1 MDDETKTN
9 VTDETGETGTETE
22 TETKENE
29 EGQGVDSDKIVEK
42 LQKRIGKEQSEKNDY
57 AKQLAE
63 AQKQLEEFKNG
74 KSVHK
79 LSENEKAKKVAAEKD
94 NQIKELETKL
104 KLAEST
110 QQTDAVFKEAGFN
123 VGSDVLNMVVNT
135 DDEKTYANAKALI
148 DFANSIR
155 TDTKQE
161 FLKGKTPT
169 ASGKPVKTVS
179 VDEFNK
185 MTYLEKAELAK
196 NNPENFRKLTGGQ

>member
-9 VTDETGETGTETE
+9 VTDETKETGTNTETE
-22 TETKENE
+22 TQDNE
-29 EGQGVDSDKIVEK
+29 QGQGVDAEKIVEK

-57 AKQLAE
+57 AKKLAD

-74 KSVHK
+74 KSVSK
-79 LSENEKAKKVAAEKD
+79 LSEDEKAKQAATEKD

-148 DFANSIR
+148 DFVNSIR

-169 ASGKPVKTVS
+169 ASGKAVKTVTA
-179 VDEFNK
+179 DEFNN
-185 MTYLEKAELAK
+185 MSYPERVELAQK
-196 NNPENFRKLTGGQ
+196 